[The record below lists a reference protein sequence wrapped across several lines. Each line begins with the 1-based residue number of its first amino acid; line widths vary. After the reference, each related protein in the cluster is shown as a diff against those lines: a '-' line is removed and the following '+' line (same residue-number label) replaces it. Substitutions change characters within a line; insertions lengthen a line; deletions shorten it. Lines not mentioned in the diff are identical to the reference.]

1 MPLNPLLLPAM
12 TPTRIFTAAVFCLAP
27 AVFAADP
34 TFLEPAEAGSDFA
47 VQGEYV
53 GEGCAAQVIALGDGK
68 FHIVGWNK
76 GLPGAVADF
85 EKKSEVDAQREGEKV
100 VFNGNGWKGE
110 IAGGQLQGTN
120 DDGASWT
127 LKHTVRE
134 SPTLGAKP
142 PAGATVLFDGTNADA
157 WEGGKMDER
166 KLLAGGT
173 KSKQAFGDCTLH
185 VEFRTPFKPN
195 ARGQNRGNSGIYVQD
210 RFECQVLD
218 SFGLKGENN
227 ETGGI
232 YSVAAPKLNMC
243 FPPLSWQSYDIEFEA
258 AKYDGAK
265 KVKNAVMTVK
275 LNGVLVQDHTEVPH
289 TTTAAGGKEGPE
301 PGPIQLQA
309 HGNPV
314 FYRNIWIVEKK

>member
-1 MPLNPLLLPAM
+1 MSPI
-12 TPTRIFTAAVFCLAP
+12 RIFTAAAFVFAST
-27 AVFAADP
+27 AFAADP
-34 TFLEPAEAGSDFA
+34 TFLEPAEAGPDFA
-47 VQGEYV
+47 VQGEYA

-68 FHIVGWNK
+68 FHIVGWDK
-76 GLPGAVADF
+76 GLPGTVADF
-85 EKKSEVDAQREGEKV
+85 EKKVEVDAKRDGEKV
-100 VFNGNGWKGE
+100 VFDGNGWKGE
-110 IAGGQLQGTN
+110 IVGDQLKGTN
-120 DDGASWT
+120 DEGKSWT
-127 LKHTVRE
+127 LKRTLRV

-142 PAGATVLFDGTNADA
+142 PAGAIVLFDGTNADA

-185 VEFRTPFKPN
+185 VEFRTPFKPF
-195 ARGQNRGNSGIYVQD
+195 ARGQGRGNSGIYVQY
-210 RFECQVLD
+210 RYETQVLD

-243 FPPLSWQSYDIEFEA
+243 LPPLSWQTYDIDFQA
-258 AKYDGAK
+258 AKFDGGK

-275 LNGVLVQDHTEVPH
+275 LNGVLVQDRTELPR
-289 TTTAAGGKEGPE
+289 TTTAAGRGEGPE
-301 PGPIQLQA
+301 PAPIQLQA

>member
-1 MPLNPLLLPAM
+1 MSLRHLLSTLAFTLAIPA
-12 TPTRIFTAAVFCLAP
+12 
-27 AVFAADP
+27 FAADP
-34 TFLEPAEAGSDFA
+34 TFLEPADAGPDFA
-47 VQGEYV
+47 VQGEYA
-53 GEGCAAQVIALGDGK
+53 GENCGAQVIALGDGK
-68 FHIVGWNK
+68 FRVVGWDK

-85 EKKSEVDAQREGEKV
+85 EKKVELDAVREGEKV

-110 IAGGQLQGTN
+110 IAGGQIKGTN
-120 DDGASWT
+120 DEGKAWT

-142 PAGATVLFDGTNADA
+142 PAGAIVLFDGTNADA

-173 KSKQAFGDCTLH
+173 KSKGKFGDCTLH
-185 VEFRTPFKPN
+185 VEFRTPFKPF
-195 ARGQNRGNSGIYVQD
+195 ARGQGRGNSGIYVQD
-210 RFECQVLD
+210 RYETQVLD
-218 SFGLKGENN
+218 SFGLKGAKN

-232 YSVAAPKLNMC
+232 YNIAEPKLNMC
-243 FPPLSWQSYDIEFEA
+243 FPPLSWQTYDIEFQA
-258 AKYDGAK
+258 AKYEGDK

-275 LNGVLVQDHTEVPH
+275 LNGVLVQDRTEVPNS
-289 TTTAAGGKEGPE
+289 TQASGLREGPE